1 MVSQEAKIKVITPEQ
16 AQINL
21 AVYDNLG
28 NVVFEKSGVKNDK
41 EILWNLTNAAGRNV
55 ANGSYLI
62 IAEAKGVSGK
72 VYRYSAKVGV
82 KR

>member
-1 MVSQEAKIKVITPEQ
+1 MRTPEQ

-21 AVYDNLG
+21 VVYDNAG
-28 NVVFEKSGVKNDK
+28 NAVFEKTQNNAKFVWD
-41 EILWNLTNAAGRNV
+41 LTNNAGRNV

-62 IAEAKGVSGK
+62 IAEARGLKGN
-72 VYRYSAKVGV
+72 YAYSAKIGV